1 MHMFNCVDKN
11 GVLQRKLKNTIML
24 INDKKDT

>member
-11 GVLQRKLKNTIML
+11 GVLQRKTRTTRIL
-24 INDKKDT
+24 INDEKNT